1 MSATLKLRDY
11 QEEALGGIAVQLRK
25 YNRVAV
31 VLPTGMGKTVVFAHL
46 IKATVEAGHRAIVLV
61 HRDELVNQAVDKI
74 GSVMPGVQ
82 VGVVK
87 AERNEITHAVIVAS
101 VQTLTRERRRAAFD
115 RDTFGV
121 IIVDE
126 AHHAAAKTWIE
137 VLEHLGA
144 WPDANGHAT
153 PTVGFSATLARED
166 GKGLGDVWQRVA
178 YKKDILEGIVKGHL
192 VDVKGRQVTVDGLD
206 LAEVARSRGDYQDGA
221 LGDALE
227 ASGAGEIIAQ
237 SYLEHAADRQG
248 VLFAP
253 TVSTAYAFAA
263 DLNAAGVVTE
273 VIVGTT
279 PPEDRK
285 LIYKRYKEGEVQVL
299 SNAMVLTEGWDA
311 PWASC
316 AVIARPTGAAGLYT
330 QMVGRVLRP
339 WPGKTVALVLDVV
352 GVSSRI
358 KLRSLVDLSET
369 GVAPEPGETMG
380 EAWERHQRE
389 RGKAKSR
396 ITGTVASS
404 DVDLFD
410 RSHSAWLRT
419 YAGVWFIPTK
429 TDYVFLWPQG
439 DELWNVGRKAAQGR
453 GGEWVQSGLTLEYA
467 LAWGEQV
474 ADEIDPSIARKTSSW
489 RRAGN
494 TPTDAQM
501 AIVARNRLSY
511 VEGMSRSDVSNMISI
526 HFASMTFD
534 RMLTRS

>member
-1 MSATLKLRDY
+1 MTATLKLRDY
-11 QEEALGGIAVQLRK
+11 QEEALAGVAIKLRK
-25 YNRVAV
+25 HNRVAV

-46 IKATVEAGHRAIVLV
+46 IKSVMEAGKRAIVLV
-61 HRDELVNQAVDKI
+61 HRDELANQAATKI
-74 GSVMPGVQ
+74 QAVAPGVR
-82 VGVVK
+82 VGIVK
-87 AERNEITHAVIVAS
+87 AERNEIFAQVVVAS
-101 VQTLTRERRRAAFD
+101 VQTLARPARRAAFD
-115 RDTFGV
+115 ADTFGV

-126 AHHAAAKTWIE
+126 AHHAAAKTWME

-144 WPDANGHAT
+144 WSGT

-166 GKGLGDVWQRVA
+166 GRGLGDVWEAVA

-192 VDVKGRQVTVDGLD
+192 VDVKGRAVTVDGLD
-206 LAEVARSRGDYQDGA
+206 LATVARTRGDYQDGA

-237 SYLEHAADRQG
+237 AYLEHAADRQG

-253 TVSTAYAFAA
+253 TVSTARAFAQ
-263 DLNAAGVVTE
+263 DLNLAGIVTE

-279 PPEDRK
+279 PVEDRK
-285 LIYKRYKEGEVQVL
+285 LIFKRYEAGEIQVL
-299 SNAMVLTEGWDA
+299 SNAMVLTEGWDM
-311 PWASC
+311 PQASC

-339 WPGKTVALVLDVV
+339 WPGKVDALVLDVV

-389 RGKAKSR
+389 RGKTKTR
-396 ITGTVASS
+396 ITGTVAAS

-419 YAGVWFIPTK
+419 YAGVWFIPTR
-429 TDYVFLWPQG
+429 TDYIFLWPEG
-439 DELWNVGRKAAQGR
+439 DELWKVGRKAAQGR
-453 GGEWVQSGLTLEYA
+453 GGEWVQTGLTLEYA
-467 LAWGEQV
+467 LAWGEQT
-474 ADEIDPSIARKTSSW
+474 ADEIDPSIGRKTSSW

-494 TPTDAQM
+494 QPSEAQM
-501 AIVARNRLSY
+501 AIVARNRLPY

-526 HFASMTFD
+526 HFASATFD
-534 RMLTRS
+534 RMLTPSR